1 MNESVDH
8 YICTVSWKIRLYTRA
23 VKYLRKSSILLWIF
37 YTFLLF
43 TRANDVN
50 FESENRPTRSI
61 SFVFPYFRFSFS
73 VIDLLAANFAKM
85 KIFSHA
91 NWIGNYARSGKTS
104 AVCNAGFLK
113 SAIYKAVSFFAR
125 MPRK

>member
-1 MNESVDH
+1 MNPSITIYVQFHERLG
-8 YICTVSWKIRLYTRA
+8 YILVQLNIYVNRA
-23 VKYLRKSSILLWIF
+23 F
-37 YTFLLF
+37 YFGYFIHFYCSHGRTMLIS
-43 TRANDVN
+43 N
-50 FESENRPTRSI
+50 ENRPTRSI

-85 KIFSHA
+85 KIFFHA

>member
-1 MNESVDH
+1 MNPSITIYVQFHERLG
-8 YICTVSWKIRLYTRA
+8 YILVQLNI
-23 VKYLRKSSILLWIF
+23 RKSSILLWIF

>member
-1 MNESVDH
+1 MNPSITIYVQFH
-8 YICTVSWKIRLYTRA
+8 KRLGYILVQLNIYVNRA
-23 VKYLRKSSILLWIF
+23 F
-37 YTFLLF
+37 YFGYF
-43 TRANDVN
+43 IHFYCSHGANDVN

>member
-8 YICTVSWKIRLYTRA
+8 YICTVSWKIRLYARA

-85 KIFSHA
+85 KIFFHA
-91 NWIGNYARSGKTS
+91 NWIGNYARSRKTS